1 MRFLLLAG
9 CLALTAVVSA
19 RAATPAP
26 LPDDPSCT
34 AEDRKFMLRALELV
48 RESVTHG
55 LHPFSAVLVK
65 DGKVLAEYVNRSDT
79 THDVTQHAET
89 GLISMY
95 SPKFDRAT
103 LAACTLYASSEP
115 CTMCCGSIRFSG
127 IKRVVYGVTETQ
139 FLRVWGYPVSPHPL
153 EIREIMARTAPEIQV
168 VGPLMESEG
177 LQLHA
182 EYTAKYG
189 AAHHQV
195 R

>member
-1 MRFLLLAG
+1 
-9 CLALTAVVSA
+9 
-19 RAATPAP
+19 
-26 LPDDPSCT
+26 
-34 AEDRKFMLRALELV
+34 
-48 RESVTHG
+48 
-55 LHPFSAVLVK
+55 
-65 DGKVLAEYVNRSDT
+65 
-79 THDVTQHAET
+79 
-89 GLISMY
+89 
-95 SPKFDRAT
+95 
-103 LAACTLYASSEP
+103 
-115 CTMCCGSIRFSG
+115 MCCGSIRFSG

-168 VGPLMESEG
+168 VGPLMEAEG